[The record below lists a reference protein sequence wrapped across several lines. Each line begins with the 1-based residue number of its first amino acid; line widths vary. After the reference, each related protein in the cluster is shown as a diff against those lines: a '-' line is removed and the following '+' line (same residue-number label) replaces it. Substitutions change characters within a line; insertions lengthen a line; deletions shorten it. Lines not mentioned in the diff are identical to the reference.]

1 MDYDLNAFAAVM
13 DEGPFEGDPT
23 SSDRARVSTSL
34 QQCFDFAATM
44 TAEARRD
51 IYIRLDDGTVI
62 TAPEIEEFL
71 AGRDVVG
78 EK

>member
-1 MDYDLNAFAAVM
+1 MEYDLNAFAALM
-13 DEGPFEGDPT
+13 DEGPFATDPT

-44 TAEARRD
+44 TTEARRD
-51 IYIRLDDGTVI
+51 IYIRLEGGAVI

-71 AGRDVVG
+71 TGRGSDQ
-78 EK
+78 

>member
-13 DEGPFEGDPT
+13 DGPFTTDPT
-23 SSDRARVSTSL
+23 ASDRARVSTSL

-51 IYIRLDDGTVI
+51 IYIRLDHGAVI

-71 AGRDVVG
+71 AGQGADQ
-78 EK
+78 

>member
-1 MDYDLNAFAAVM
+1 MEYDLNAFAAVM
-13 DEGPFEGDPT
+13 DHGPFETDPA

-44 TAEARRD
+44 TTEARRD
-51 IYIRLDDGTVI
+51 IYIHVDGGAVI

-71 AGRDVVG
+71 TGQGSDR
-78 EK
+78 

>member
-1 MDYDLNAFAAVM
+1 MQYDLSAFAVLM
-13 DEGPFEGDPT
+13 DRGPFETDPT

-34 QQCFDFAATM
+34 EQCFDFAATM

-62 TAPEIEEFL
+62 TPTEIDEFL
-71 AGRDVVG
+71 AARA
-78 EK
+78 

>member
-1 MDYDLNAFAAVM
+1 MEYDLNAFAAVM
-13 DEGPFEGDPT
+13 DEGPFETDLT

-51 IYIRLDDGTVI
+51 IYIRLDDGAVI
-62 TAPEIEEFL
+62 TAPEIEQIL
-71 AGRDVVG
+71 AGQG
-78 EK
+78 LSS

>member
-1 MDYDLNAFAAVM
+1 MDYDLNAFAALM
-13 DEGPFEGDPT
+13 DEGPFEADPT

-44 TAEARRD
+44 TAGARRD
-51 IYIRLDDGTVI
+51 IYIRLDGGAVI

-71 AGRDVVG
+71 AGHG
-78 EK
+78 LSS

>member
-1 MDYDLNAFAAVM
+1 MDYDLNAFAALM
-13 DEGPFEGDPT
+13 DEGPFEADPT

-44 TAEARRD
+44 TAGARRD
-51 IYIRLDDGTVI
+51 IYIRLDGGAVI

-71 AGRDVVG
+71 AGQRLSS
-78 EK
+78 

>member
-13 DEGPFEGDPT
+13 DEGPFEADPT

-51 IYIRLDDGTVI
+51 IYIRLDAGGVI

-71 AGRDVVG
+71 AGRDLDR
-78 EK
+78 EE

>member
-1 MDYDLNAFAAVM
+1 MEYDLNAFAAVM
-13 DEGPFEGDPT
+13 DGPFKTDPT

-44 TAEARRD
+44 TTEARRD
-51 IYIRLDDGTVI
+51 IYIRLDDGAVI

-71 AGRDVVG
+71 
-78 EK
+78 EKGGSGQ

>member
-13 DEGPFEGDPT
+13 DHGPFETDPT

-44 TAEARRD
+44 TTEARRE
-51 IYIRLDDGTVI
+51 IYIRLDGGAVI
-62 TAPEIEEFL
+62 NAPEIEEFL
-71 AGRDVVG
+71 ATRGSDQ
-78 EK
+78 

>member
-1 MDYDLNAFAAVM
+1 MDYDLNAFAALM
-13 DEGPFEGDPT
+13 DEGSFEADPT

-44 TAEARRD
+44 TPEARRD
-51 IYIRLDDGTVI
+51 IYILIDDGAVI

-71 AGRDVVG
+71 AGRGLVG
-78 EK
+78 EQ

>member
-1 MDYDLNAFAAVM
+1 MDYDLNAFAALM
-13 DEGPFEGDPT
+13 DEGPFEADPT

-44 TAEARRD
+44 TAEARRG
-51 IYIRLDDGTVI
+51 IYIRLDGGTVI

-71 AGRDVVG
+71 AGRDFVG